1 MDAKKIIII
10 CMIMLIII
18 AISTAAIINM
28 KPQMH
33 KTFQLENLIF
43 KRGNK

>member
-1 MDAKKIIII
+1 MDAKKITII
-10 CMIMLIII
+10 CTVMLILI
-18 AISTAAIINM
+18 AITTAVIINM

>member
-1 MDAKKIIII
+1 MDTKKITII
-10 CMIMLIII
+10 CMVMLIVI

-33 KTFQLENLIF
+33 KTFQLESLIF
-43 KRGNK
+43 KRGTK